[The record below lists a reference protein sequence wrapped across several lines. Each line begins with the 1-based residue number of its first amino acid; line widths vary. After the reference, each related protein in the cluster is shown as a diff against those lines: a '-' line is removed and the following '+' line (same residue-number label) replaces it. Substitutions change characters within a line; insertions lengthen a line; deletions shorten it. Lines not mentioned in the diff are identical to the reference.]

1 MSQIQRWS
9 VSHNHIAKEGCVL
22 GESVDPKGKYVTY
35 ADYIKR
41 VAELEAPVSDEECND
56 FFDKAALVGARRA
69 LDALL
74 ASRAGKEKD
83 DG

>member
-1 MSQIQRWS
+1 MEQIPRWQPP
-9 VSHNHIAKEGCVL
+9 EGTL
-22 GESVDPKGKYVTY
+22 LHRTITGWFVTH